1 MTSLASRLSPRRASG
16 LSMALT
22 IALLGLGCVAAP
34 AALGAPAPH
43 SALAAGNDGSAS
55 LGAGVNQQQAEPAAV
70 GDAMRCARPAHRV
83 HFKKQRAVTAV
94 AVGMAESYCRKDA
107 VGHNPPTGGC
117 PNGSDD
123 RGLWQINSCYHAEVK
138 DHCAFKA
145 TCNAR
150 AAKRIS
156 DHGRDWSP
164 WSAYNNGAYR
174 QYLGVAQQAVDRAWR
189 RSLSRT

>member
-1 MTSLASRLSPRRASG
+1 MMSCPLIPWISTRQRRA
-16 LSMALT
+16 LPVVAVVTLALFG
-22 IALLGLGCVAAP
+22 LLGVAAP
-34 AALGAPAPH
+34 AR
-43 SALAAGNDGSAS
+43 AAGHSRVPAS
-55 LGAGVNQQQAEPAAV
+55 LGAGVERAQIGPTAV

-83 HFKKQRAVTAV
+83 HFRKQRAVTAV

-164 WSAYNNGAYR
+164 WSAYNSGAYR
-174 QYLGVAQQAVDRAWR
+174 QYLGVAEQAVDREWR
-189 RSLSRT
+189 RSLPRT

>member
-1 MTSLASRLSPRRASG
+1 MTSQPPPSRFSHSRPGG
-16 LSMALT
+16 LLVAAT
-22 IALLGLGCVAAP
+22 IAAVTGLGVLTAP
-34 AALGAPAPH
+34 AAVAEGAWAP
-43 SALAAGNDGSAS
+43 AS
-55 LGAGVNQQQAEPAAV
+55 LGAGVHQASAEPAAV
-70 GDAMRCARPAHRV
+70 GDAMRCVRPAHRV

-94 AVGMAESYCRKDA
+94 AVGMAVSYCRKDA
-107 VGHNPPTGGC
+107 VGHNPPTGSC

-123 RGLWQINSCYHAEVK
+123 RGLWQISSCYHAEVK

-164 WSAYNNGAYR
+164 WSAYNSGAYR
-174 QYLGVAQQAVDRAWR
+174 QYLGVAGHAVDRAWR